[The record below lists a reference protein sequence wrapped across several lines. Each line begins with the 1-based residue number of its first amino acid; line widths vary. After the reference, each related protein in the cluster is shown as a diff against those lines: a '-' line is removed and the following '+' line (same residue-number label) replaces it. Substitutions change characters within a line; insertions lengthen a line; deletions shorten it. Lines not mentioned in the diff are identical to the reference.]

1 MVHKAK
7 KFQEMGHSKK
17 QFLEPFKKLKII
29 FFAVVAQTYTT
40 DANKNYVILGNS
52 ALVKCEIPS
61 FVADFVSVVSWLDND
76 GMEYFPSNL
85 GTFYSNE
92 YWGNIQAIC
101 YQNSHTNP
109 YIIVTPYTFFQLL
122 LKLTIPME
130 IRSMSYL
137 EIQLWSNVTFQVL

>member
-1 MVHKAK
+1 MELNIFHQIIIMVHKSKK

-76 GMEYFPSNL
+76 GIEYFRSKL
-85 GTFYSNE
+85 GTYSLHHLDDT
-92 YWGNIQAIC
+92 WDTQAII
-101 YQNSHTNP
+101 SR
-109 YIIVTPYTFFQLL
+109 F
-122 LKLTIPME
+122 
-130 IRSMSYL
+130 
-137 EIQLWSNVTFQVL
+137 